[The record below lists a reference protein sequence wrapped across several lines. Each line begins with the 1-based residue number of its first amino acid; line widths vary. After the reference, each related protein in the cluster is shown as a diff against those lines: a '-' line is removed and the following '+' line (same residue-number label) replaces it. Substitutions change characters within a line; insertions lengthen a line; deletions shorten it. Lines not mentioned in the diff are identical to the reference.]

1 MTVKYE
7 TLAEMIEQR
16 GTTSDDEICLTQAES
31 GDSVTYNEFDQATDR
46 VAKLLLDEDIGDG
59 DPVAVLMKNTIEL
72 VTAIGGVIKAG
83 AVAVPVAPDYTER
96 EIEYILNQS
105 NIGCVLTN
113 EHDNETVAAALDSF
127 AGLHVFTPTDYPGS
141 GLEQP
146 PEIQPTDTALLMYT
160 SGTTGDPKAV
170 DLSHYNL
177 ILRFDGGEMPAG
189 QEVFYTLLPLY
200 NIDGFATT
208 FGTMYNGD
216 QVLLRDGFSASSFW
230 EDVDQYGA
238 NITSAVPSI
247 LAILLDQGVPTELD
261 ISSFEVFIVSGSYV
275 HEELVE
281 EFESTFDIPVM
292 EVYGLTE
299 AAGTTFDDVAD
310 RVTGSAGTPTKYSEM
325 RIVDEDNGETVP
337 VGELGEVILSGP
349 TVFKEYRNNA
359 AASKEALSGGWFYTG
374 DIGYVDQE
382 GRLYVRDRKKNII
395 IRGGQN
401 IYPGEI
407 EEILLSH
414 PATQDAAVVGEP
426 HEVYGEVVVA
436 YVIAGLESGQE
447 LKSEL
452 TSLCEEEL
460 AEFKVPNDIH
470 LKESLPR
477 GETGK
482 ILKEKLS

>member
-1 MTVKYE
+1 MEYDLIIKNGFIVDGSGNPGFKADLAVKGDK
-7 TLAEMIEQR
+7 IV
-16 GTTSDDEICLTQAES
+16 EI
-31 GDSVTYNEFDQATDR
+31 AT
-46 VAKLLLDEDIGDG
+46 
-59 DPVAVLMKNTIEL
+59 
-72 VTAIGGVIKAG
+72 
-83 AVAVPVAPDYTER
+83 
-96 EIEYILNQS
+96 
-105 NIGCVLTN
+105 NIGKEAAEIVDVTGK
-113 EHDNETVAAALDSF
+113 TV
-127 AGLHVFTPTDYPGS
+127 VPGF
-141 GLEQP
+141 
-146 PEIQPTDTALLMYT
+146 I
-160 SGTTGDPKAV
+160 DP
-170 DLSHYNL
+170 H
-177 ILRFDGGEMPAG
+177 
-189 QEVFYTLLPLY
+189 
-200 NIDGFATT
+200 
-208 FGTMYNGD
+208 
-216 QVLLRDGFSASSFW
+216 
-230 EDVDQYGA
+230 
-238 NITSAVPSI
+238 
-247 LAILLDQGVPTELD
+247 
-261 ISSFEVFIVSGSYV
+261 V